1 MKCVM
6 KLKIKSKISS
16 LIAQK
21 VGRFSFVILVIILLV
36 TGGVLGEV
44 LINYSYPVSTKSV
57 KPLAYLARGP
67 DYITMNQKGLFY
79 VSQSG
84 NPANVSSGSII
95 YINKSISSSYRV
107 LRIYNTA
114 SIPCILWINGTLNH
128 VTMYI
133 NGTEWRNGTE
143 ENIPAN
149 TGYIDISFSLTAGS
163 TVTTDYLTFEYNF
176 GNGVVIYYYFHV
188 HEND

>member
-16 LIAQK
+16 MIAQK
-21 VGRFSFVILVIILLV
+21 VERFSFVILVIILLV
-36 TGGVLGEV
+36 TGVVLGEV

-67 DYITMNQKGLFY
+67 DYITMNQNGLFY

-95 YINKSISSSYRV
+95 YINHSITSNYIV
-107 LRIYNTA
+107 LRVNNTA
-114 SIPCILWINGTLNH
+114 SIPCILWINGTLKQ

-133 NGTEWRNGTE
+133 NGTKWATGTK

-149 TGYIDISFSLTAGS
+149 TG
-163 TVTTDYLTFEYNF
+163 
-176 GNGVVIYYYFHV
+176 
-188 HEND
+188 

>member
-1 MKCVM
+1 MGV
-6 KLKIKSKISS
+6 
-16 LIAQK
+16 
-21 VGRFSFVILVIILLV
+21 FVIGFILTSIPILASSSVII
-36 TGGVLGEV
+36 E
-44 LINYSYPVSTKSV
+44 YKYPVNVNFV

-67 DYITMNQKGLFY
+67 DYNTMNQEGLFY

-95 YINKSISSSYRV
+95 YINKSINSNYIV
-107 LRIYNTA
+107 LRVYNTA
-114 SIPCILWINGTLNH
+114 SIPCTLWINGTLKL

-133 NGTEWRNGTE
+133 NRTTWTTGTK

-149 TGYIDISFSLTAGS
+149 TGYIDISFSLTAGE

-176 GNGVVIYYYFHV
+176 GNGIVIYYKYPV
-188 HEND
+188 YENN